1 MKIDDKIIN
10 ALDAADEQAL
20 EALLCGIET
29 KAGALR
35 KARIGR
41 AAKAKAGLD
50 KGQARSSARISRAV
64 RFAAAAAALVFVI
77 GAALGVT
84 AYAKEYREYKEAMSF
99 FNECELPTDG
109 LSKGAVREAYQSI
122 TRGRASGEAR
132 GSIIGLGQ
140 YRIDVSAME
149 TGLSPAPYADLASL
163 WSKSLLEGIPES
175 GDEYKVDCRRGLL
188 ALYGEGTHYV
198 MSTEPESEDGFGF
211 ASVAEYERGE
221 QIWQLGYSPAKMDAF
236 GRFGS
241 SVVMVGRTIVPD
253 GSMSAFIA
261 VRNDDSEEIHNIGA
275 VPASREFFSIVQ
287 NGGIYAIF
295 SHDAETGK
303 TYMLRFNRYF
313 AAVSETELDCPEG
326 YSVVSTASFGEGYAL
341 LLRDTVSDTGDT
353 ETDIPRYMIAITDR
367 NGKSIKAYFPSLH
380 DIAKDALAAGNADNA
395 NPEDCR
401 FYAADIIEYRGKLC
415 VSGCALAGG
424 SELGDVTEGEY
435 TSLIKAECT
444 AMLIELDP
452 DDETQAVLCLEAGA
466 LGNALR
472 TDDSGMLVW
481 NVCGIREA
489 KLFEKDGGSHTE
501 VSTAVYEIR
510 FTAKGAVIAADT
522 GARAAFAW

>member
-122 TRGRASGEAR
+122 TQSRASGEAR
-132 GSIIGLGQ
+132 GCIIGLGQ
-140 YRIDVSAME
+140 YRIDISAME

-175 GDEYKVDCRRGLL
+175 GDKYEVDCCRGLL

-198 MSTEPESEDGFGF
+198 MSTEPEGEDGFGF

-275 VPASREFFSIVQ
+275 VPASREFFFIVQ

-295 SHDAETGK
+295 SRDAETGK
-303 TYMLRFNRYF
+303 TYMLRCNRYF
-313 AAVSETELDCPEG
+313 AAVSETELDCPDG
-326 YSVVSTASFGEGYAL
+326 YLVSKAVNFGEGYAL
-341 LLRDTVSDTGDT
+341 LLRNAASGTDDTKAD
-353 ETDIPRYMIAITDR
+353 YMIAITDR
-367 NGKSIKAYFPSLH
+367 NGKSIKAYFPALH

-489 KLFEKDGGSHTE
+489 KLFEKDGGSHTK